1 MQLINTSACDV
12 QATQALDKEGQPW
25 LVVMAKATYS
35 IPTEPELARRPAR
48 LAPLQNPL
56 LAADLFEGEPGLTA
70 ACFESDFVPFKPRC
84 DVVLKG
90 SAHVPWQGGRPGA
103 AEHVDVQLHV
113 RSTQGQALIHKALRV
128 HGPRVWRKAKVSG
141 SWSLSRPQAFEQLPL
156 SYDIAFGGAYTHQAI
171 GAKDPSVY
179 LAHPMNLVGRGY
191 AKGEFMRL
199 VQDHSAHQTELI
211 VQGSVQAATSP
222 DQALIPAAL
231 GPLARNWQPRL
242 ALAGTYDDAWKADV
256 FPLLPAD
263 FDERFYQCAPAD
275 QQMPYPEGGEQVTL
289 VNLTEAAA
297 QTHEQSQGRLSFMLP
312 RRKLPAVVLT
322 KDRSTVH
329 LSPVI
334 DTVAINTDAMTFDI
348 TWRARMPLKR
358 SLHEVHTL
366 ALGNVSKRWWQ
377 AQVAGER
384 GCAGCGD
391 DDNNGGAPAGGQSQ
405 DEEQPA

>member
-1 MQLINTSACDV
+1 MHLINNSACDA
-12 QATQALDKEGQPW
+12 QATQALDKDGQPW
-25 LVVMAKATYS
+25 LVVIAKATYS
-35 IPTEPELARRPAR
+35 IPAEPELAQRPAR

-56 LAADLFEGEPGLTA
+56 LTADVFDGEPGLTA
-70 ACFESDFVPFKPRC
+70 PCFESDFVPHKPRC

-90 SAHVPWQGGRPGA
+90 SVHAPWQAGRPNP
-103 AEHVDVQLHV
+103 AEHVDVQLRVHK
-113 RSTQGQALIHKALRV
+113 SNGQTLIHKALRV
-128 HGPRVWRKAKVSG
+128 HGARVWRRVKGKT
-141 SWSLSRPQAFEQLPL
+141 SWALSAGQPFAQMPL
-156 SYDIAFGGAYTHQAI
+156 SYEIAFGGAYTHQAI
-171 GAKDPSVY
+171 GAKDASVY
-179 LAHPMNLVGRGY
+179 LAHPMNLVGRGF
-191 AKGEFMRL
+191 AKGDFMRL
-199 VQDHSAHQTELI
+199 VQDRPAHQTEPIL
-211 VQGSVQAATSP
+211 QGSAQVANSP
-222 DQALIPAAL
+222 EQTLMPAAL

-242 ALAGTYDDAWKADV
+242 AFAGTYDDAWKEEV

-263 FDERFYQCAPAD
+263 FDDRFYQCAPDD

-297 QTHEQSQGRLSFMLP
+297 QRFEHSKGQLSFMLP
-312 RRKLPAVVLT
+312 RRKLPMVVLS
-322 KDRSTVH
+322 KDRNTVQ

-377 AQVAGER
+377 AQVAGEL

-391 DDNNGGAPAGGQSQ
+391 DDAGSGATAGQTQ
-405 DEEQPA
+405 DQEQPA